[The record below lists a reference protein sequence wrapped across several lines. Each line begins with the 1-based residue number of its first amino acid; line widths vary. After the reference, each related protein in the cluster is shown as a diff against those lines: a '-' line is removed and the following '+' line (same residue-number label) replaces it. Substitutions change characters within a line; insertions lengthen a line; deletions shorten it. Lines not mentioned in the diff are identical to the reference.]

1 MRAAVTLVLVA
12 VVLTVLA
19 VLIDLLDVEGVRKG
33 EDAVT
38 ALALGTHEWH
48 RPPLLVVMTVTY
60 VRPAVTMPEAM
71 PLLFTRIMAV
81 IPFSYTA

>member
-12 VVLTVLA
+12 MVLTVLT
-19 VLIDLLDVEGVRKG
+19 VLIDLLDVKGVRKC

-38 ALALGTHEWH
+38 ALALSTHKRH

-60 VRPAVTMPEAM
+60 VRAAVTMPVAM

-81 IPFSYTA
+81 IPSYPT

>member
-12 VVLTVLA
+12 VVLTVLP
-19 VLIDLLDVEGVRKG
+19 VLIDLLDVEGVRKR

-38 ALALGTHEWH
+38 AVTLGTHERH
-48 RPPLLVVMTVTY
+48 RSPLLVVMTVTY
-60 VRPAVTMPEAM
+60 VRAAVTMPVAM

-81 IPFSYTA
+81 IPSSPT